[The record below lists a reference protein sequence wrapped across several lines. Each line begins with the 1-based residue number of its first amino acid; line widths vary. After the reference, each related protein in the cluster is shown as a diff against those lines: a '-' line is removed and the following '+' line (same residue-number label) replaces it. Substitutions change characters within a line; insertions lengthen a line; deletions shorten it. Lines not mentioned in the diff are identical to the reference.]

1 MIWYWYAPNMRIGV
15 FVFWAM
21 LVIVTMVRVV
31 LSLDVTAPPIGA
43 CSGQVVRGIAS
54 IVNEPERRESGQV
67 FFIETQEW
75 SAVADTSTT
84 SVSQDMCPP
93 GILIRIKVPLYPRL
107 TYGDM
112 ISFQGKIS
120 EPFNFRSDDGR
131 EFDYQ
136 GYLAK
141 DDVFYEI
148 KSGTVEYIS
157 SGKAGFTSTLY
168 GFKRSFVTN
177 LERVLGEPH
186 AALASGLLVGEKSA
200 LGSTLLENFR
210 TVGLIH
216 IVVLSGYN
224 ITIVADVLRRILS
237 FLPRVWGIWAGGA
250 GIVAF
255 GVLVGGG
262 ATVVRSCCMSAVALT
277 ADLSRRDYNVYR
289 GMCFAGL
296 LMIIQN
302 PHILLNDPSFQLSFM
317 ATFGLVALSQP
328 IEERLGFITEKYGIR
343 GIVAS
348 SFATQIFVSPFIVYM
363 MGNISLI
370 GFVSNILVLPFVP
383 LTMLLVFLT
392 GMFGFIMPPVSIA
405 LGWVTH
411 LLLSYELMIVEYGAR
426 VPYASIHFPIFSGWV
441 VVGVY
446 VVYGVGLVW
455 LRRSKI
461 GNI

>member
-1 MIWYWYAPNMRIGV
+1 MRTRIV
-15 FVFWAM
+15 IFWS
-21 LVIVTMVRVV
+21 LLIVVATIRVGM
-31 LSLDVTAPPIGA
+31 SLDVPVPDIGA
-43 CSGQVVRGIAS
+43 CARRLVQGSGFIS
-54 IVNEPERRESGQV
+54 TEPERRENGQV
-67 FFIETQEW
+67 FVVRVQELRVVDG
-75 SAVADTSTT
+75 SPVESVPCSTN
-84 SVSQDMCPP
+84 
-93 GILIRIKVPLYPRL
+93 ILVRIKVPLYPRL
-107 TYGDM
+107 TYGDT

-120 EPFNFRSDDGR
+120 QPFNFRSDDGR
-131 EFDYQ
+131 EFDYR

-148 KSGTVEYIS
+148 KSGKIEYVA
-157 SGKAGFTSTLY
+157 SGTTRIQSILY
-168 GFKRSFVTN
+168 MLKGNFVAN

-200 LGSTLLENFR
+200 LGSELLANFR

-224 ITIVADVLRRILS
+224 ITIVADVLRRLLS

-262 ATVVRSCCMSAVALT
+262 ATVVRSCCMSAVALS
-277 ADLSRRDYNVYR
+277 ADLARRDYSVYR
-289 GMCFAGL
+289 GMFFAGL

-328 IEERLGFITEKYGIR
+328 IEDRLGFITEKWGIR

-348 SFATQIFVSPFIVYM
+348 SFATQIFVAPLIVYM
-363 MGNISLI
+363 MGNMSLI

-392 GMFGFIMPPVSIA
+392 GMFGFVLPPVSVA

-441 VVGVY
+441 VVGIY
-446 VVYGVGLVW
+446 VVYGVGLYY
-455 LRRSKI
+455 LCKSGRHTS
-461 GNI
+461 